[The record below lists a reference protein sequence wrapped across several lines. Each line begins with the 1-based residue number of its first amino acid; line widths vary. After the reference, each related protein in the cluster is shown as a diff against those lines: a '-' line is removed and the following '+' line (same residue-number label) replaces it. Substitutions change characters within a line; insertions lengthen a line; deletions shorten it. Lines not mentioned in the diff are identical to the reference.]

1 MIFFF
6 DTEKRASAAAMAVHV
21 FPEAETTVITIA
33 DPPVL
38 LGKVNVTLILT
49 VVADAFEDEI
59 ATTVG
64 AAGVVTFAAW
74 TIPGASET
82 NNAPAIASLAENF
95 KNSP

>member
-1 MIFFF
+1 MFF
-6 DTEKRASAAAMAVHV
+6 DLAVTFNVALFLMPLIVHVFAVFFAVHV

-49 VVADAFEDEI
+49 VVAEAFEDEI

-64 AAGVVTFAAW
+64 AAGVVTFAA
-74 TIPGASET
+74 
-82 NNAPAIASLAENF
+82 
-95 KNSP
+95 